1 MSDLSDSTS
10 STTEPPR
17 FCSGCG
23 SPLFPDSAF
32 CSECG
37 APVSEVVNDLPL
49 AAVTDAKFSPTPV
62 RTAKT
67 PSTKVVAIV
76 GGIVLLLLLV
86 VAGNLVYLRLT
97 GNKVAM
103 DDRKFPVTFSNESQS
118 QNSTPAQLVYLHMI
132 GEFRRGSGDTL
143 MAGSPQISDRQVDI
157 RLKFEN
163 TWENWRFVETENDGE
178 RATVAV
184 GLADAGAYEYY
195 VLEKKR
201 GKWTIAGTLGSDGF

>member
-1 MSDLSDSTS
+1 
-10 STTEPPR
+10 
-17 FCSGCG
+17 
-23 SPLFPDSAF
+23 
-32 CSECG
+32 
-37 APVSEVVNDLPL
+37 
-49 AAVTDAKFSPTPV
+49 
-62 RTAKT
+62 
-67 PSTKVVAIV
+67 
-76 GGIVLLLLLV
+76 
-86 VAGNLVYLRLT
+86 
-97 GNKVAM
+97 
-103 DDRKFPVTFSNESQS
+103 
-118 QNSTPAQLVYLHMI
+118 MI
-132 GEFRRGSGDTL
+132 GEFRRGSGDSL